1 MHKPVD
7 SAFFASRS
15 LAPVFN
21 AWNGAAGFF
30 LQDTLSPS
38 DPSHFTEGTP
48 RQYRWML
55 PHAPEVLAELLG
67 GEKAAREL
75 LHEYFFVDE
84 PSQKKDD
91 TNQCGNLHSHSMG
104 NEPAMHVPYLFSLF
118 GYPEDTQN
126 IVSIARNS
134 TGGGGGRIHR

>member
-1 MHKPVD
+1 
-7 SAFFASRS
+7 
-15 LAPVFN
+15 
-21 AWNGAAGFF
+21 
-30 LQDTLSPS
+30 
-38 DPSHFTEGTP
+38 
-48 RQYRWML
+48 ML

-126 IVSIARNS
+126 IVSIARIRQGAGEGEYIGKRPQRLKVPFLVVSAPTAVANDLF
-134 TGGGGGRIHR
+134 